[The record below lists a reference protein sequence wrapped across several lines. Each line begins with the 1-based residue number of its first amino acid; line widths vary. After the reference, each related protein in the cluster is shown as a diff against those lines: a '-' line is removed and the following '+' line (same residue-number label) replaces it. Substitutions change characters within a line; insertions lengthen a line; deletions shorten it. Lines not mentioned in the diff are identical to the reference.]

1 MTAFG
6 LRESLIERAGPISEK
21 PSSDPLITETTGGHL
36 NCKSIRFVNWSL
48 PMRVENE
55 DILSE
60 SIRLFISKLITGEGK
75 SLAVAMPDWCEEE
88 EIVANEMIE
97 QTIHR
102 IKSTGLKV
110 SFVFQPDQSSFYQH
124 FANTIEKLRG
134 TDEQFGYYNCPIT
147 SKSEWIFLRMI
158 C

>member
-6 LRESLIERAGPISEK
+6 LREGLIERAGPISEK

-48 PMRVENE
+48 PTRVENE
-55 DILSE
+55 DILCE
-60 SIRLFISKLITGEGK
+60 SIRLFLSKSIIREAK
-75 SLAVAMPDWCEEE
+75 SIAIAIPDVCEEE

-102 IKSTGLKV
+102 IKSTELKV

-134 TDEQFGYYNCPIT
+134 TDEQFGSFHCPIT
-147 SKSEWIFLRMI
+147 SKSE
-158 C
+158 